1 MWEKELIFNNFNEQ
15 YLLEKRI
22 RNLHIYYFYLLLKEY
37 FVLKHL
43 WKKSLSYNNNTYC
56 KLSSEQ

>member
-1 MWEKELIFNNFNEQ
+1 MWEKELIFNNFIEQ
-15 YLLEKRI
+15 YLLGKRI

-43 WKKSLSYNNNTYC
+43 WKESLSYNNNTYS